1 MQKFILKFGLVVLVL
16 IVGPVL
22 TGFGVYAILKPL
34 VSAIFGIDIVKSGLF
49 YVGLSSLVDED
60 STNIAEKGRL
70 VMRSSDTFDRERN
83 KHRSEE
89 HTSELQSRGH

>member
-1 MQKFILKFGLVVLVL
+1 VVLVL

-49 YVGLSSLVDED
+49 YVGLSSLVDMK
-60 STNIAEKGRL
+60 TQLI
-70 VMRSSDTFDRERN
+70 
-83 KHRSEE
+83 
-89 HTSELQSRGH
+89 